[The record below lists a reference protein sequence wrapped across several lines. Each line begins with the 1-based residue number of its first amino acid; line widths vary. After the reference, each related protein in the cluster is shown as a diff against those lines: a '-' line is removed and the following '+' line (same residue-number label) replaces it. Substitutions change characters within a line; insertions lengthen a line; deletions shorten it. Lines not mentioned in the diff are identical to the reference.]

1 MGGFKEG
8 ELVGTAPDASYY
20 LSVTEDVSMKPNRG
34 IIRLKWPRRLI
45 D

>member
-8 ELVGTAPDASYY
+8 ELVEQHLT
-20 LSVTEDVSMKPNRG
+20 LL
-34 IIRLKWPRRLI
+34 IICLLLKMRFDETHRESGLKWPRRLI